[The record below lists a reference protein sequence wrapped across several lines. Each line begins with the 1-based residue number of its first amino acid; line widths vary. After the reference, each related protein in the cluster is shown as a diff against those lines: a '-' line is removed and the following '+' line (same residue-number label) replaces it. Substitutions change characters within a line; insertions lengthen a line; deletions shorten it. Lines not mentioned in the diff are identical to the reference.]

1 MVDTPSSPGPA
12 ITIPISPGEVVDRL
26 TILEI
31 KSERISDKTKL
42 VDVHHELGKLL
53 EAAKSA
59 IPDSQ
64 DMRALRAELKA
75 VNEELWVIEDD
86 IRQCERERDFGATFI
101 ALARAVY
108 KTNDQ
113 RADLKRRINEALGSD
128 IMEQKSYAPY

>member
-1 MVDTPSSPGPA
+1 MVERSPSIA
-12 ITIPISPGEVVDRL
+12 IPISPGEVVDRL

-86 IRQCERERDFGATFI
+86 IRECERRSDFGDTFI
-101 ALARAVY
+101 ELARAVY
-108 KTNDQ
+108 YTNDQ
-113 RADLKRRINEALGSD
+113 RTAIKRKINEALGSD
-128 IMEQKSYAPY
+128 LIDEKSYAPY